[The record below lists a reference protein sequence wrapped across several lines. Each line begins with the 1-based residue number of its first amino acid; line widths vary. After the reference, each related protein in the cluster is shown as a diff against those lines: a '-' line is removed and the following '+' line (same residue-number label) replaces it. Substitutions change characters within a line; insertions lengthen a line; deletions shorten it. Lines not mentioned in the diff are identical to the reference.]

1 MDTGLFIMYGFLL
14 LFAAGIFI
22 YAKID
27 DRKEQKRKII
37 MDYGLLGMYIFL
49 ALIAVG
55 SFIYVKIEDRKEQKN
70 S

>member
-1 MDTGLFIMYGFLL
+1 MDIGVGYLVSSTLVWNGV
-14 LFAAGIFI
+14 IFCQT
-22 YAKID
+22 
-27 DRKEQKRKII
+27 RKREFKKERKII
-37 MDYGLLGMYIFL
+37 MDYGLLGRYIFL